1 MKERTRELS
10 VETVKS
16 ALIVLHRLSKH
27 ARVNARQTKL
37 FSSHSFMVLP
47 RHPRRQ
53 NFSRLFEKFCKNSK
67 NSSSQFYSRLVAYR
81 TVHCDLY
88 YYNARVNIH
97 RVCP

>member
-16 ALIVLHRLSKH
+16 ALLVLHRVYKH
-27 ARVNARQTKL
+27 TRVNARQTKL
-37 FSSHSFMVLP
+37 FSSPSKYT

-53 NFSRLFEKFCKNSK
+53 NFSRLFANFGQKFKKMHLHN
-67 NSSSQFYSRLVAYR
+67 FTRLVVYR

>member
-37 FSSHSFMVLP
+37 FSSHSFMVIT

-67 NSSSQFYSRLVAYR
+67 KFIFTILLVLLCIEQCIAIFIIITR
-81 TVHCDLY
+81 
-88 YYNARVNIH
+88 AS
-97 RVCP
+97 